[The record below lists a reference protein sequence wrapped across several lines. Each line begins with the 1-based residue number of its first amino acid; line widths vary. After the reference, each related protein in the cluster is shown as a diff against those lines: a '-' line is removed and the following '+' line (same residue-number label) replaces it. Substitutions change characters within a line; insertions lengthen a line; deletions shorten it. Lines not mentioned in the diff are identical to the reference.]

1 MAAMTTGLSPAAGHS
16 ISPLPQLVPSGTC
29 LNCDVCCRFPDP
41 DSPLRPYFSAQEIV
55 EVVRSGKSGERWF
68 PSLTGC
74 QVTLIPDKRG
84 EGYICPAFD
93 EATARCRIYE
103 QRPLDC
109 LLYPLALMWDENHD
123 QVVLGWDSKC
133 PFLQDQAPQTIRTFA
148 DMMLAKLKDPDL
160 QRSICEHPRLIGRFQ
175 PDVKAL
181 NTLPEL
187 ADALRAKW
195 GAVPVHRLV
204 LDDLPRLQAALI
216 RAGLQESRPL
226 AAYSAAYHYMGNA
239 FMTYWWAEIQ
249 GAFCLF
255 IESPDGWFMPLPPLT
270 DGSIDG
276 PLAEAFRLMRS
287 WNGTSPVTRV
297 ENVSAA
303 AASRARAHG
312 YRVTPKESD
321 YLYRASELAALTGD
335 RYKSQRAL
343 CNKVERM
350 GEAVVEPYRLRDR
363 PGCRALLSDWQR
375 QKREGGLDPFGRLL
389 LEDAPSAHEVIWT
402 HADELCLSGLV
413 VRFAGRIR
421 AYTFGFWLDK
431 ATWAVLVEIADRT
444 VPGLAQYLFRE
455 TCRRAVN
462 QGAEFINTMDDAGL
476 KGLRSSK
483 QAYRPIDTIENYVV
497 SEPSSR

>member
-1 MAAMTTGLSPAAGHS
+1 
-16 ISPLPQLVPSGTC
+16 
-29 LNCDVCCRFPDP
+29 
-41 DSPLRPYFSAQEIV
+41 
-55 EVVRSGKSGERWF
+55 
-68 PSLTGC
+68 
-74 QVTLIPDKRG
+74 
-84 EGYICPAFD
+84 
-93 EATARCRIYE
+93 
-103 QRPLDC
+103 
-109 LLYPLALMWDENHD
+109 MWDETHD

-133 PFLQDQAPQTIRTFA
+133 PFLQDQLPQTIRTFA
-148 DMMLAKLKDPDL
+148 DLMLAKLREPDL

-175 PDVKAL
+175 PDVKVL

-204 LDDLPRLQAALI
+204 LEDLPRMQAALN
-216 RAGLQESRPL
+216 RSGLRESPSL
-226 AAYSAAYHYMGNA
+226 AACSTAYHFMGNA
-239 FMTYWWAEIQ
+239 FMTYWWAELQ

-287 WNGTSPVTRV
+287 WNGPSPVTRV

-303 AASRARAHG
+303 VASRAISLG
-312 YRVTPKESD
+312 YRITPKEPD
-321 YLYRASELAALTGD
+321 YLYRASDLAALAGD

-343 CNKVERM
+343 CNRVERM

-363 PGCRALLSDWQR
+363 QACRSLLSEWQI
-375 QKREGGLDPFGRLL
+375 QKREGGLDPFGRMLI
-389 LEDAPSAHEVIWT
+389 EDAPSAHEVIWT
-402 HADELCLSGLV
+402 HAEDLCLSGLV

-421 AYTFGFWLDK
+421 AYTFGLWLDK
-431 ATWAVLVEIADRT
+431 TTWAVLVEIADRA

-455 TCRRAVN
+455 SCRRASN

-476 KGLRSSK
+476 AGLRSSK
-483 QAYRPIDTIENYVV
+483 QAYHPIATVESYVLSEAV
-497 SEPSSR
+497 SR